1 MPDPFPITSAPITS
15 TPIRSASITPGPS
28 RRPRIYLAGPEV
40 FLPEARRIGEAKAQ
54 LCAAAGFEGIFPLD
68 EQLDLT
74 GLAKRA
80 QAERIYRADVGIMR
94 SCDLMIGNLTPFR
107 GVSMDSG
114 TAFEAGFMRALG
126 KPVLGYTNTSL
137 DLRARAERYRAAAA
151 AGLCT
156 WPDGDR
162 PDVVVEDFDL
172 AENLMIE
179 MAVVESGYAVVR
191 RTVAAGHEM
200 TDLAGFAACLALL
213 GPPAAP
219 V

>member
-1 MPDPFPITSAPITS
+1 MRRRCSCGSPENTLTVPREGDITTAPID
-15 TPIRSASITPGPS
+15 P
-28 RRPRIYLAGPEV
+28 
-40 FLPEARRIGEAKAQ
+40 AQ
-54 LCAAAGFEGIFPLD
+54 R
-68 EQLDLT
+68 T
-74 GLAKRA
+74 RW
-80 QAERIYRADVGIMR
+80 
-94 SCDLMIGNLTPFR
+94 TFR
-107 GVSMDSG
+107 GFIDAS
-114 TAFEAGFMRALG
+114 
-126 KPVLGYTNTSL
+126 YTNTTL
-137 DLRARAERYRAAAA
+137 DLRARTERYRAAAA